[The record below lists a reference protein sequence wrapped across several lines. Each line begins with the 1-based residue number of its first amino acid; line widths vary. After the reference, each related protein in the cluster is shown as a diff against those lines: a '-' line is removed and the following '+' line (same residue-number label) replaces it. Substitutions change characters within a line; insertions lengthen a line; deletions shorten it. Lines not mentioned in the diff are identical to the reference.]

1 MSPVHVGEL
10 NTEVTSDVAP
20 AGGAEDSGHTEPWE
34 ALDRVRDAALELAR
48 LHDRT
53 RAEGF
58 DV

>member
-10 NTEVTSDVAP
+10 NTEVTSDAAP
-20 AGGAEDSGHTEPWE
+20 AGAAQDATHTEPWD
-34 ALDRVRDAALELAR
+34 ALDRVRDAAYELAR

-58 DV
+58 DA